1 MALTQPLDLFNIL
14 VQTFSGSFEIFLFI
28 SLVFIILGAAY
39 FRISSG
45 VSIMMIGV
53 FAVLMAAF
61 GASWILITLILIG
74 GIMLYFTLSKLF
86 R

>member
-1 MALTQPLDLFNIL
+1 